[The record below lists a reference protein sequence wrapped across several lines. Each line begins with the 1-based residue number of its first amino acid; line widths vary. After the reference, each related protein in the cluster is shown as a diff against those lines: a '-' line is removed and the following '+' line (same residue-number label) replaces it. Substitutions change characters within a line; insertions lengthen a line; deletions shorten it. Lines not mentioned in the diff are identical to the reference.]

1 MGFLSTR
8 GLVHPWK
15 QIIYYDFD
23 KDMTKGLLSKIIR
36 KCEKSM
42 CKVRG
47 IVCDMGNKILLR
59 QLGVNQ
65 RKMSYWFPNPSDS
78 TRYVY
83 IFPDMP
89 HCLKLLRNHTLD
101 EGIVVR
107 YGNKTIELSKEHFE
121 KLLAFDGTDFKLAY
135 KVTPAHLEVRGIE
148 RQRVRPAMQLFSN
161 SVSQAFIQVF
171 GTEYQDQAKVIQI
184 VDDWVDVMNSG
195 SAYNVKELRCGLG
208 KMSAFIYYQDLLDK
222 LL

>member
-1 MGFLSTR
+1 M
-8 GLVHPWK
+8 
-15 QIIYYDFD
+15 YY
-23 KDMTKGLLSKIIR
+23 
-36 KCEKSM
+36 
-42 CKVRG
+42 
-47 IVCDMGNKILLR
+47 
-59 QLGVNQ
+59 
-65 RKMSYWFPNPSDS
+65 
-78 TRYVY
+78 
-83 IFPDMP
+83 
-89 HCLKLLRNHTLD
+89 
-101 EGIVVR
+101 
-107 YGNKTIELSKEHFE
+107 
-121 KLLAFDGTDFKLAY
+121 GTDFKLAY

-195 SAYNVKELRCGLG
+195 SAYNVKELRCGFG